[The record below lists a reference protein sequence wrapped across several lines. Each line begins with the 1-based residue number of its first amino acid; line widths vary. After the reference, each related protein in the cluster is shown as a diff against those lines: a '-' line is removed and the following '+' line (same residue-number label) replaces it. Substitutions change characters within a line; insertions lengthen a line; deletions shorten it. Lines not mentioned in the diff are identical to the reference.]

1 MKNLK
6 RISFIIVMLFLLL
19 IHSVQAQEDKAPTS
33 ESASKKEH
41 VDSMQIYGF
50 GMGDGGYNF
59 DRIDPDWYDV
69 VRPTKLP
76 AFKNEFQTNGNT
88 FFSARQSRFGV
99 KNYFNTRFG
108 QMKTI
113 FEIDMFGVGV
123 DAGQTTIR
131 LRHAYGELGHFGA
144 GQTHSPFMDIDVFP
158 NVLDYWGPNGMVF
171 FRNVQIRYMPIKKDN
186 SQLTFALERPGASQ
200 DAGKFAGNIEL
211 DSIKPRFPLPDF
223 SAEYRQL
230 GKFGYVRIA
239 GIIRRIMWEDQNE
252 DSMDLSGGT
261 VGWGFN
267 ASTNLNLGKKDIFR
281 GQFVYGRGIQ
291 SYINDAPSD
300 VALKDDLTPSPKPV
314 KAVPVPMIS
323 LVAFLEHTWSKK
335 FSTTIGYSLLNI
347 HNTNEQ
353 DDDAFHKGQYA
364 SVNLLYFPT
373 DNLMAGIEYQWAK
386 RDNFND
392 DWSFTMNKIQVSLK
406 YKFSGVIYRRVS
418 S

>member
-1 MKNLK
+1 
-6 RISFIIVMLFLLL
+6 
-19 IHSVQAQEDKAPTS
+19 
-33 ESASKKEH
+33 
-41 VDSMQIYGF
+41 
-50 GMGDGGYNF
+50 
-59 DRIDPDWYDV
+59 
-69 VRPTKLP
+69 
-76 AFKNEFQTNGNT
+76 
-88 FFSARQSRFGV
+88 
-99 KNYFNTRFG
+99 
-108 QMKTI
+108 
-113 FEIDMFGVGV
+113 
-123 DAGQTTIR
+123 
-131 LRHAYGELGHFGA
+131 
-144 GQTHSPFMDIDVFP
+144 MDIDVFP

-223 SAEYRQL
+223 SAEYRQI

-406 YKFSGVIYRRVS
+406 YKFSGVIYRRVN
-418 S
+418 